1 MSKYIKI
8 YQKSSFL
15 LRFLQLLLF
24 SLYFCS
30 IMNEE
35 ILIIAIQTIINIILF
50 KLVPRYETTRFYIF
64 ARKMK

>member
-24 SLYFCS
+24 SLHFCS

-50 KLVPRYETTRFYIF
+50 KLVPRYETTRFYF
-64 ARKMK
+64 LHVK

>member
-15 LRFLQLLLF
+15 LRFLQLFVF

-50 KLVPRYETTRFYIF
+50 KLVPRYETTSFYF
-64 ARKMK
+64 CT